1 MVSLRIKWPQASCGS
16 DAWISTSAPHRQRP
30 HAAASSPLA
39 ARTTVPTGSG
49 SAEMQPLSGIRV
61 LDFSK
66 VLAGPLCGQWLGD
79 LGAEV
84 VKIEPPEAGDDT
96 RGWPPFREGPGGR
109 AGAVFLSANRNKRSL
124 ALDLKTPE
132 GQAAARRMAAEA
144 DVVIESYA
152 TGVAERLGIGAD
164 ALCAANPRLVH
175 CSISGFGRT
184 GPLAKGLGY
193 DVILQA
199 FSGIMAM
206 TGERGGGP
214 IRSPF
219 SPIDQSTGM
228 HAYSGILAALLERGR
243 TGRGCR
249 LEVSLFETAAALLGY
264 NLQIYWEKGVLPE
277 KSGSGHESLCPYQ
290 AFEASDGPV
299 LIGIASD
306 NLWRRFAAGI
316 DRPELAEDPRFR
328 TNADRVRH
336 FADTVALVQGIAA
349 TRTVAEWVEFCGRIG
364 IPCAAIN
371 TLLEMLEHP
380 HTAARGIVLDY
391 EHPALGPLKTMAQP
405 IQFDGQPRKVAS
417 PPPLLGEHSAQVLA
431 GYGFTAGEI
440 AALRAAGAIRG
451 PGDAT

>member
-1 MVSLRIKWPQASCGS
+1 M
-16 DAWISTSAPHRQRP
+16 T
-30 HAAASSPLA
+30 PLA
-39 ARTTVPTGSG
+39 
-49 SAEMQPLSGIRV
+49 GIRV

-79 LGAEV
+79 LGADV
-84 VKIEPPEAGDDT
+84 VKIEPPGTGDDT
-96 RGWPPFREGPGGR
+96 RGWPPFHGEV
-109 AGAVFLSANRNKRSL
+109 GAVFLSANRNKRSL
-124 ALDLKTPE
+124 VLDLKTE
-132 GQAAARRMAAEA
+132 AGQATARRMAAEA

-152 TGVAERLGIGAD
+152 TGVAERLGIGAE
-164 ALCAANPRLVH
+164 ALCAANPRLIH

-184 GPLAKGLGY
+184 GPLSHGLGY

-228 HAYSGILAALLERGR
+228 NAFSGILAGLLERGR
-243 TGRGCR
+243 TGKGCR

-264 NLQIYWEKGVLPE
+264 SLQIYWEKGELPE

-290 AFEASDGPV
+290 AFEASDRPV
-299 LIGIASD
+299 LVGIASD

-316 DRPELAEDPRFR
+316 GRPELADDPRFR

-336 FADTVALVQGIAA
+336 FAETVALVQGIIA
-349 TRTVAEWVEFCGRIG
+349 TRTADEWVEFCGCVG

-371 TLLEMLEHP
+371 TLADLLAHP

-391 EHPALGPLKTMAQP
+391 EHPTLGSLKTMAQP
-405 IQFDGQPRKVAS
+405 IQFDGQPRRVAL
-417 PPPLLGEHSAQVLA
+417 PPPLLGEHSAEVLA
-431 GYGFTAGEI
+431 GYGFTAEEI
-440 AALRAAGAIRG
+440 ASLRAAGAIG
-451 PGDAT
+451 GHSDAP